1 MKSFKEDII
10 KIAQSE
16 RGLLL
21 LMVLNFL
28 FSLALAI
35 FAIVKLNPNSLVT
48 RIGYGDIGGYR
59 EGPWSNQFVFV
70 IAAAIFGILHNL
82 LAVKIFH
89 KRGSGMTKFF
99 LITTTMLIF
108 GALIVLIRLLREG

>member
-10 KIAQSE
+10 TIAQSE
-16 RGLLL
+16 RGLLFMMAINL
-21 LMVLNFL
+21 L
-28 FSLALAI
+28 FSLGLTI
-35 FAIVKLNPNSLVT
+35 FAIVTLNPNSLVT
-48 RIGYGDIGGYR
+48 RVGYGDIGGYR
-59 EGPWSNQFVFV
+59 EGAWSSQFAYV
-70 IAAAIFGILHNL
+70 IAAVIFGVLHNL

-108 GALIVLIRLLREG
+108 GTLIVLIRLLREG